1 MQLLMD
7 LGFLEL
13 NFVDV
18 IDILLVAFILF
29 QLYRLVRGS
38 LAFTIFIGLLIIYVL
53 SLIAEALELQ
63 LISEIFGTVK
73 AYENIHGQEQ
83 NTHFFIENSL
93 FIDYRS
99 VIMEAPS
106 LIGFKAVE
114 DTTVVVIEYKLLLE
128 LYDKIPLFERIGRMM
143 AERQLLT
150 EFDLRLFLL
159 NMDATQRYEHIMQNH
174 PWIFQRFSLK
184 DIASFIGIAPAS
196 LSRLRKFIQQG
207 RTN

>member
-18 IDILLVAFILF
+18 IDILLVAFFLF

-38 LAFTIFIGLLIIYVL
+38 LAFTIFIGLLVIYVL

-128 LYDKIPLFERIGRMM
+128 LYDKIPLIERIGRMM

-184 DIASFIGIAPAS
+184 DIASFIDIAPAS

>member
-1 MQLLMD
+1 
-7 LGFLEL
+7 
-13 NFVDV
+13 
-18 IDILLVAFILF
+18 
-29 QLYRLVRGS
+29 
-38 LAFTIFIGLLIIYVL
+38 
-53 SLIAEALELQ
+53 
-63 LISEIFGTVK
+63 
-73 AYENIHGQEQ
+73 
-83 NTHFFIENSL
+83 
-93 FIDYRS
+93 
-99 VIMEAPS
+99 MEAPS

-128 LYDKIPLFERIGRMM
+128 LYDKIPLFERIGRIM

>member
-1 MQLLMD
+1 MVQDSQQFTQLRKHLETAVVIPEKEWH
-7 LGFLEL
+7 FLS
-13 NFVDV
+13 NF
-18 IDILLVAFILF
+18 LV
-29 QLYRLVRGS
+29 
-38 LAFTIFIGLLIIYVL
+38 
-53 SLIAEALELQ
+53 
-63 LISEIFGTVK
+63 TVK
-73 AYENIHGQEQ
+73 IPKGKHLHKIGMLCKHLWFIEKGAIKVYENIHGQER

-184 DIASFIGIAPAS
+184 DIASFIDIAPAS